1 MNSSDEKLRTLLG
14 LRVVCLVLLGGLVVF
29 GVASGARAQGS
40 PTSGAVTV
48 EISRESAAL
57 TAGEWV
63 EFNTVLRNN
72 NTVLRNNGA
81 IATPPMTA
89 HLSIAALAAGKHVD
103 PEDWS
108 PQRTQFLSPLQPG
121 ESVQLPWRLHVLFEG
136 AFASFVTLVSE
147 NESFAPVVSPSLR
160 VQVAQDS
167 ILPWKDVIPVVAVV
181 PLFPLAL
188 LVITVAYARRR

>member
-29 GVASGARAQGS
+29 GVASAARAQGS

-63 EFNTVLRNN
+63 EF

>member
-63 EFNTVLRNN
+63 EF